1 MRDVII
7 IGGGF
12 SGLVAGIMLARKGK
26 TITIIEKNDRIGKK
40 ILATGNGK
48 CNLASVGE
56 VKGKYNNDFPF
67 YAIEKYGLEDEK
79 EFFMSIGV
87 PLRERDGRVYPYSED
102 AGTVLNAL
110 RREIEKLNVEVV
122 TGEEVTSIE
131 SGFLINKKY
140 RAKKVILATGSN
152 ATMGS
157 FSADLINKFG
167 HKIIAPNPALVPIL
181 TAPEVVKGLRGI
193 RARMGLTLTIDGN
206 VTRQVIDEVLFKDN
220 GISGTA
226 TFNLSVA
233 LARARKYNSAR
244 VKIDFMPEYSLEE
257 VIELIKKS
265 GGING
270 FFHKEI
276 VTCLQRVSKEGSA
289 YSLAYAIK
297 NYDLG
302 EVKLGAITLAQVV
315 SGGLD
320 TEQFDNVTLESK
332 LINGL
337 YATGEVLDVDGE
349 CGGYNLMWAYAS
361 ARLVGDT
368 I

>member
-1 MRDVII
+1 MKDVII

-26 TITIIEKNDRIGKK
+26 SVAIIEKNDRIGKK

-48 CNLASVGE
+48 CNLASVGG
-56 VKGKYNNDFPF
+56 VDGKYNSDFPL
-67 YAIEKYGLEDEK
+67 YAIEKYNLEDEK

-87 PLRERDGRVYPYSED
+87 PLREREGRVYPYSED
-102 AGTVLNAL
+102 AGTILNAL
-110 RREIEKLNVEVV
+110 RREIDKLNVEVI

-131 SGFLINKKY
+131 KGFLINKKY
-140 RAKKVILATGSN
+140 RAKNVILATGSN
-152 ATMGS
+152 ATTGS
-157 FSADLINKFG
+157 FSAELLKGFG
-167 HKIIAPNPALVPIL
+167 HKIVAPNPALVPIL
-181 TAPEVVKGLRGI
+181 TATDVVKGLRGI
-193 RARMGLTLTIDGN
+193 RARMGLTLTIDGS
-206 VTRQVIDEVLFKDN
+206 VMRQVIDEVLFKDN

-233 LARARKYNSAR
+233 FARARNYKTAR

-257 VIELIKKS
+257 VVSLIKEAN
-265 GGING
+265 GING

-276 VTCLQRVSKEGSA
+276 VASLQRVAKEGSA

-302 EVKLGAITLAQVV
+302 EVKLGAITLAQIV
-315 SGGLD
+315 SGGLS
-320 TEQFDNVTLESK
+320 TDNFNRETLESK
-332 LINGL
+332 LVKGL
-337 YATGEVLDVDGE
+337 YATGEVVDVDGE